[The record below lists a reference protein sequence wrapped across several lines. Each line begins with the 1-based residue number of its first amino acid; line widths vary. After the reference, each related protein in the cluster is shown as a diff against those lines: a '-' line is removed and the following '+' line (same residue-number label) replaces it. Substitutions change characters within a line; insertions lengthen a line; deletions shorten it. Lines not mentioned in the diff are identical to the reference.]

1 MVLVVLQ
8 AELGDGS
15 VYEARLVRLKTV
27 PLHHEIESCHSKRQ
41 PRTEIVPYPMHNLF
55 EMTDQSEHGKG
66 RFDAHTL
73 VPLATFT
80 HFEIGRVSLLG
91 VETRVG
97 QNDHLIF
104 KLPDQVLEPSV
115 VDIGGIIRLR
125 RMTKPRWLRTIAT
138 FPPTIHR

>member
-1 MVLVVLQ
+1 
-8 AELGDGS
+8 
-15 VYEARLVRLKTV
+15 
-27 PLHHEIESCHSKRQ
+27 
-41 PRTEIVPYPMHNLF
+41 MHDFF

-66 RFDAHTL
+66 RFDPHAL

-80 HFEIGRVSLLG
+80 QLEIGGISLLCM
-91 VETRVG
+91 ETRVG